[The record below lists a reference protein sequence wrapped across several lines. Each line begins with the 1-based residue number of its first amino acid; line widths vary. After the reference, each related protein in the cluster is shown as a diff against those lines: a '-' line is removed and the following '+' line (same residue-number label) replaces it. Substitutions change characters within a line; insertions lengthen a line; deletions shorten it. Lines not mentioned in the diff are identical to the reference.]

1 MIFLTELLKSE
12 GPSLNVGGTCFIG
25 WIFYWMKRKGK
36 TEYKHSLLPGKLK
49 FRCPDFPS
57 VMDYD
62 LELWSRK
69 NPSSPK
75 LPR

>member
-1 MIFLTELLKSE
+1 MIFLTGLLKSE
-12 GPSLNVGGTCFIG
+12 GPSLNVGGTRFIG

-36 TEYKHSLLPGKLK
+36 TEYKHSLFLASYDYNVTGNLK

-62 LELWSRK
+62 LEL
-69 NPSSPK
+69 
-75 LPR
+75 